1 MKNRKNER
9 PAESSLSNDTFEHDL
24 QGEVMEVW
32 EAMHF
37 DFESVEEPSGLKEEV
52 LNFVFNQE
60 SGDNKQTEKERFHIK
75 SIWKQFT
82 PFTASFCAVML
93 LCIVLLVF
101 PIHQPGIGVNE
112 IVASMKL
119 NAVDEELG
127 EAYGYAFLINK
138 NGKEELIINVYDFP
152 QIQGKEVYQVWMI
165 DNGRRQSA
173 GVFKSDKEGF
183 GVLTVDT
190 SKLDAFDTIG
200 ITLEPDA
207 TSKQPRGKKIVG
219 TG

>member
-1 MKNRKNER
+1 MKNRKNGR
-9 PAESSLSNDTFEHDL
+9 ATDSSLSDHTLEHDI
-24 QGEVMEVW
+24 QDEVMEIW

-37 DFESVEEPSGLKEEV
+37 DFEIVEEPSGMKKEV
-52 LNFVFNQE
+52 MNFVFDQENQV
-60 SGDNKQTEKERFHIK
+60 DKQADKERFHIK

-82 PFTASFCAVML
+82 PFTASLCTAML
-93 LCIVLLVF
+93 LCIILLVS
-101 PIHQPGIGVNE
+101 PIYQPGIGLNE
-112 IVASMKL
+112 IAASMKL
-119 NAVDEELG
+119 NAADEDLAG
-127 EAYGYAFLINK
+127 SYGYAFLVNK
-138 NGKEELIINVYDFP
+138 NGKEELIINVYGFP
-152 QIQGKEVYQVWMI
+152 ETQGNEVYQVWTI
-165 DNGRRQSA
+165 NNGRRQSA

-190 SKLDAFDTIG
+190 SKLDVFDTIG

>member
-1 MKNRKNER
+1 MKNRKNGR
-9 PAESSLSNDTFEHDL
+9 PTDSSLSDHTLEHDI
-24 QGEVMEVW
+24 QDEVMEIW

-37 DFESVEEPSGLKEEV
+37 DFEIVEEPSGLKEEV
-52 LNFVFNQE
+52 LNFVFDQE
-60 SGDNKQTEKERFHIK
+60 SRVNKQADKERFHIK

-82 PFTASFCAVML
+82 PFTASLCTAML
-93 LCIVLLVF
+93 LCIILLVS
-101 PIHQPGIGVNE
+101 PIHQPEIGINE
-112 IVASMKL
+112 IAASMKL
-119 NAVDEELG
+119 NAADENFG
-127 EAYGYAFLINK
+127 DAYGYAFLVNK
-138 NGKEELIINVYDFP
+138 DGKEELIINVYGFP
-152 QIQGKEVYQVWMI
+152 ETQGEEVYQVWVI

-183 GVLTVDT
+183 GILTVDT